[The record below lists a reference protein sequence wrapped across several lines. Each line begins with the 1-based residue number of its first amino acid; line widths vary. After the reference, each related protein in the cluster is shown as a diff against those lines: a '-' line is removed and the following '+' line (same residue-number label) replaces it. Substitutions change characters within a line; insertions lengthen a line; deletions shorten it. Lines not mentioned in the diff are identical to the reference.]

1 MDGKD
6 LIRDGVVARIIIVA
20 VVITA
25 DKARCREN

>member
-6 LIRDGVVARIIIVA
+6 PIRDGDVARIIIVA

-25 DKARCREN
+25 DNAHC